1 MLLVS
6 CLFDFLFHFFI
17 VFYFKGEILY
27 NSFIMEEK
35 CAMYRL
41 YWGGTVRFGG
51 LKFKS
56 SGAHRQLEAKI

>member
-27 NSFIMEEK
+27 NSFITEEK
-35 CAMYRL
+35 CEMYRL
-41 YWGGTVRFGG
+41 Y
-51 LKFKS
+51 
-56 SGAHRQLEAKI
+56 

>member
-27 NSFIMEEK
+27 NSFITEEK
-35 CAMYRL
+35 
-41 YWGGTVRFGG
+41 
-51 LKFKS
+51 LKCTDYIE
-56 SGAHRQLEAKI
+56 EAQ